1 MTKKLPSRSPK
12 ITTPSPATHPD
23 HCHNVKL
30 LNRVIGQLEGV
41 RRMVDERRY
50 CADILVQT
58 RAASAALKKIELMIL
73 KSHMN
78 HCVTEAFNEKA
89 PGRSAE
95 KISELVT
102 IMERF

>member
-1 MTKKLPSRSPK
+1 MTKKLASQADHSHH
-12 ITTPSPATHPD
+12 AD
-23 HCHNVKL
+23 HCGNLKA

-58 RAASAALKKIELMIL
+58 RAAAAALKKIELTIL

-78 HCVTEAFNEKA
+78 HCVSEAFREKA
-89 PGRSAE
+89 PAKAVG
-95 KISELVT
+95 KIEELVK

>member
-1 MTKKLPSRSPK
+1 MTKKLPSRPAH
-12 ITTPSPATHPD
+12 TPHPD
-23 HCHNVKL
+23 HCHNKKL

-58 RAASAALKKIELMIL
+58 RAASAALKKIELAIL
-73 KSHMN
+73 KSHMD
-78 HCVTEAFNEKA
+78 HCVAEAFNEKA
-89 PGRSAE
+89 PVKSAE
-95 KISELVT
+95 KIAELVK